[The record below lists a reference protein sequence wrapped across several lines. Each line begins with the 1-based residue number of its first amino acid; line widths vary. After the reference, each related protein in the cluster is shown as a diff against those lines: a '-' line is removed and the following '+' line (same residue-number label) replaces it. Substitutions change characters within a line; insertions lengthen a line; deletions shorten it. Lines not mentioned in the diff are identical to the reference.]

1 MKYFILLV
9 VIAGV
14 IWWLRTKR
22 NNSDKTQDA
31 SRQSQNPQTMVRCAH
46 CDLHLPQS
54 DAVDMGNSYPG
65 MASIREGRGM
75 QTMNATAQ
83 IMHLQ

>member
-54 DAVDMGNSYPG
+54 DAVEGSLGVYCS
-65 MASIREGRGM
+65 ASHRLAKEG
-75 QTMNATAQ
+75 
-83 IMHLQ
+83 

>member
-22 NNSDKTQDA
+22 NNTDKTQDP
-31 SRQSQNPQTMVRCAH
+31 SNQSPNPQTMVRCAH
-46 CDLHLPQS
+46 CDVHLPQT
-54 DAVDMGNSYPG
+54 DAVEGSLGVYCS
-65 MASIREGRGM
+65 ASHRSAREG
-75 QTMNATAQ
+75 
-83 IMHLQ
+83 

>member
-9 VIAGV
+9 LIAGV

-22 NNSDKTQDA
+22 NNSDKTQEP

-54 DAVDMGNSYPG
+54 DAV
-65 MASIREGRGM
+65 EGSLGVYCS
-75 QTMNATAQ
+75 AA
-83 IMHLQ
+83 HCLAKEG

>member
-22 NNSDKTQDA
+22 NNSDKTQDP
-31 SRQSQNPQTMVRCAH
+31 SSKSQNPQTMVRCAH

-54 DAVDMGNSYPG
+54 DAVEGSLGVYCS
-65 MASIREGRGM
+65 ASHRLAKEG
-75 QTMNATAQ
+75 
-83 IMHLQ
+83 